1 MIMFLKLAEQLVIC
15 FLVVCYYVVTQSDT
29 SSSFSFQ
36 VSANEVWFWKRSTDP
51 PAEHQYHFSAEKI
64 VNPFFV
70 FIIPSL
76 TLPHQLS
83 IDTAKSIARPVPYSP
98 DRIITFTSRCERIR
112 ELIKHQLCRARPIPA
127 DISHRETTRKGG
139 MKSQTERLKETL
151 QLSTATAQILRCHL
165 PCGKRRSDVSRR
177 PLRSDSQVTLRWEEI
192 SLAECR

>member
-1 MIMFLKLAEQLVIC
+1 MNMFLKLAVQLVIWC
-15 FLVVCYYVVTQSDT
+15 VNYVVTQSDT

-51 PAEHQYHFSAEKI
+51 PAEHQHHFSAEKI

-76 TLPHQLS
+76 ILPHQLS

-98 DRIITFTSRCERIR
+98 NRIITFTSRCERIR
-112 ELIKHQLCRARPIPA
+112 ELIKHQLCWARPIPA

-151 QLSTATAQILRCHL
+151 HL
-165 PCGKRRSDVSRR
+165 NSSDFEMFSSHWPCGKCRSDVSHR